1 MPSATAKERRTARRV
16 QQQDQSVHQNC
27 VSNCTVDGKQQVDPA
42 GSLEMQR
49 TASRHGE
56 QSEQH
61 CPPTKAQE
69 TAHRD
74 GGIQLDDGP
83 LTHVLTEFPMRKPAH
98 TQFNKSLPNTSVL
111 IQQVKT
117 KYVIG
122 TKGLSEIQIT
132 RACDKAFTEV
142 WNDMEIVWNKQYSAE
157 IRAAFATNVYNKACR
172 IVEAKRRRCARST
185 RQPKVTI

>member
-1 MPSATAKERRTARRV
+1 MNNQNSTVPQRKRR
-16 QQQDQSVHQNC
+16 
-27 VSNCTVDGKQQVDPA
+27 K
-42 GSLEMQR
+42 
-49 TASRHGE
+49 
-56 QSEQH
+56 
-61 CPPTKAQE
+61 
-69 TAHRD
+69 HRD

-117 KYVIG
+117 KYVIR